1 MWLSDTQKFGV
12 GMTAFG
18 LALIGLGVVL
28 FFDAGLIAIG
38 NILFLAGMS
47 MIIGI
52 QKTVFFFTR
61 RDKLRGSIAFF
72 AGFILVLVKWPI
84 VGILIEAFGFLNL
97 FGDFFP
103 VAINFLR
110 SLPIIGRVFSLPG
123 IRQLVDR
130 FGGYPPQYPV

>member
-47 MIIGI
+47 MIIGV

-72 AGFILVLVKWPI
+72 AGFVLVLVKWPI

-123 IRQLVDR
+123 VRQLVDR